1 MRHKNI
7 KHLQCCIRY
16 IVTDRKC
23 TNNVYKYRCRTFL
36 FNSEYIALYV
46 GTNVTAD
53 IIISAVLLVYDR
65 LLMRTSLVLTKAPCI
80 KHHG

>member
-1 MRHKNI
+1 
-7 KHLQCCIRY
+7 
-16 IVTDRKC
+16 
-23 TNNVYKYRCRTFL
+23 L

-53 IIISAVLLVYDR
+53 VIISAVLLVYDR

-80 KHHG
+80 